1 MKYTI
6 VFNLTYIEDIQRFL
20 PNAYLG
26 EVTPKGLGYMKAKA
40 TPVTIE
46 TYNSVVCEAHHQK
59 AIDIIDLVSIDS
71 LEEKYGGKGRRKKKL
86 KDIFKEKDKAVLI
99 NKYIDRNVAVL
110 LTIIKE
116 YDLPLCL
123 EIVRKVELET
133 IKVSVRNPTLD
144 PVLNFSKLGAG
155 IDYQLRLKLGDKRLA
170 CFKHD
175 THLCTNDPAWV
186 IIDYNLFAVSNINSA
201 KLKPFLKKDA
211 VLIPASST
219 KVYFE
224 KFILQMASKL
234 EINTHG
240 FDVYISSEIK
250 KVELKINK
258 DFVSDYHILEL
269 IFYYNDAIFS
279 YHHPARQKSKLH
291 FGANDE
297 IDIIKVERS
306 EDEQMY
312 VEKLLKIGLKL
323 TPSNY
328 FELIEEAE
336 DSYGMVYWITKNYDL
351 LLSEGFEIKMPKIN
365 DKLIS
370 LEEASIALQSEE
382 KIDWFELRGSI
393 ILGDFEIPFLDLL
406 NNIRTEDRFF
416 LLPDGTYYIIPEA
429 WMTKYSKLANFAEK
443 TSVGF
448 KIQRSNFMILDELKD
463 EGLSPNEYIVD
474 ELEFEYKPS
483 EYLKAKLRLYQV
495 EGVKWLIKHQLNKMG
510 ACLADDMGLGKTL
523 QTLAL
528 LNYTK
533 DNLEVEEDS
542 FSIADSGIGQLDL
555 FGSTQVKEVGPLKAL
570 IVLPSSL
577 VFNWYSEI
585 QKFSPRLQTIRFTGS
600 GRKDFYSKLDK
611 FDIVLTTYGVARI
624 EVERLNK
631 IFWNYIIL
639 DESHMIKNKD
649 SQSFKAL
656 SSFQSENKLTLT
668 GTPIEN
674 SLSDLWSQMEFIN
687 PNILGDY
694 NFFKKH
700 YKTPIEKYKDE
711 AVLQD
716 VKTMIEPFILRRRK
730 KDVAKD
736 LPPLT
741 KHIEYVTMSEDQ
753 SEIYK
758 KEKNAIRN
766 YLLDLDENSGEYR
779 MHILASLLHLRQIAN
794 HPRLF
799 KEDYNGESG
808 KFTAV
813 INKLESVLKSNNKV
827 LIFSAFTSHLKLV
840 ENYLAESKNK
850 FSKITGQTTAKKR
863 EEAVNKFQTSDDYG
877 VFLISLKAGGV
888 GLNLTAADYVFLLD
902 PWWNPFIEEQAIAR
916 AHRIGQENPVTV
928 MRFISKDT
936 LEEKIIKLQARKTM
950 LSADLLEAEEFANF
964 TREDLAELLV

>member
-6 VFNLTYIEDIQRFL
+6 VFNLTHNKDIQRYL

-26 EVTPKGLGYMKAKA
+26 EITPKGLGYMKAKA
-40 TPVTIE
+40 TPVTIG

-59 AIDIIDLVSIDS
+59 ALDIIDLLSEEN
-71 LEEKYGGKGRRKKKL
+71 LENKYGGKGKRKKKL
-86 KDIFKEKDKAVLI
+86 KDIFKEKEKAFLV
-99 NKYIDRNVAVL
+99 NRYIDRNIDEL
-110 LTIIKE
+110 LTIIRDF
-116 YDLPLCL
+116 DLPLCL
-123 EIVRKVELET
+123 EVVRKVELET
-133 IKVSVRNPTLD
+133 IKVATKNPLLE

-155 IDYQLRLKLGDKRLA
+155 IDYQLRLRLGDKTLA
-170 CFKHD
+170 CFNHD
-175 THLCTNDPAWV
+175 THLCTNDPAW
-186 IIDYNLFAVSNINSA
+186 IIMDYNLFAVSHINTA

-211 VLIPASST
+211 VLIPPSST

-224 KFILQMASKL
+224 KFILQMATKL

-240 FDVYISSEIK
+240 FKVNSSSQILKTEIK
-250 KVELKINK
+250 VNK
-258 DFVSDYHILEL
+258 DFVNDYHILEL
-269 IFYYNDAIFS
+269 VFHYEGAVFAYQ
-279 YHHPARQKSKLH
+279 HPARQKSKLH
-291 FGANDE
+291 FGENDE
-297 IDIIKVERS
+297 IDIVKVERS
-306 EDEQMY
+306 DDERIFMD
-312 VEKLLKIGLKL
+312 KLLAFGLKL
-323 TPSNY
+323 TASNY
-328 FELIEEAE
+328 FELSNEAE
-336 DSYGMVYWITKNYDL
+336 DSYEIVYWITENYDKL
-351 LLSEGFEIKMPKIN
+351 QEAGFDIQMPKLS
-365 DKLIS
+365 DKLITLDEATIS
-370 LEEASIALQSEE
+370 LETDT
-382 KIDWFELRGSI
+382 KIDWFELKGFV
-393 ILGDFEIPFLDLL
+393 ILGDFEVPFIDLL

-416 LLPDGTYYIIPEA
+416 LLPDGTYFIIPQT

-443 TSVGF
+443 THSGF
-448 KIQRSNFMILDELKD
+448 KIQRSNFMLLEELKED
-463 EGLSPNEYIVD
+463 GLSPDDYIVD
-474 ELEFEYKPS
+474 ELEFEYKVS
-483 EYLKAKLRLYQV
+483 EHLKATLRPYQE
-495 EGVKWLIKHQLNKMG
+495 EGVKWLIKHQMNNLG

-533 DNLEVEEDS
+533 DNLEVEQQPVDRTDTG
-542 FSIADSGIGQLDL
+542 FGQLDL
-555 FGSTQVKEVGPLKAL
+555 FGAPQEKESGPLKAL

-577 VFNWYSEI
+577 VFNWYNEI

-624 EVERLNK
+624 EVDRLNK
-631 IFWNYIIL
+631 ILWNYIIL
-639 DESHMIKNKD
+639 DESHMIKNRD

-656 SSFQSENKLTLT
+656 SSLQSENKLTLT

-694 NFFKKH
+694 SFFKKH

-741 KHIEYVTMSEDQ
+741 KHIEYVSMSEDQ
-753 SEIYK
+753 EEIYK

-766 YLLDLDENSGEYR
+766 YLLDMDENSGEYS
-779 MHILASLLHLRQIAN
+779 MHVLASLLHLRQIAN
-794 HPRLF
+794 HPKLF
-799 KEDYNGESG
+799 NEDYESDSG
-808 KFTAV
+808 KFTA
-813 INKLESVLKSNNKV
+813 IKDKLSSVLKSNNKV
-827 LIFSAFTSHLKLV
+827 LIFSAFTSHLKMVEDHLV
-840 ENYLAESKNK
+840 ESKLIY
-850 FSKITGQTTAKKR
+850 SKITGQTTAKNR
-863 EEAVNKFQTSDDYG
+863 ELAVKQFQTKNDCG

-888 GLNLTAADYVFLLD
+888 GLNLTEADYVFILD

-928 MRFISKDT
+928 MRFISKNT

-964 TREDLAELLV
+964 TREDLADLLL